1 MNPLA
6 IPMAPSTTSNAPTL
20 TGTVHVVDD
29 DRAFRTAIGRLL
41 AAAGHDPR
49 LYASAPEY
57 LAADHSQGP
66 ACVILDLRMPGTNG
80 LDLQQALEKRRNRHP
95 IIFLSGHGDIPS
107 TVRAMQDGAM
117 DFLTKP
123 VPTPTL
129 LNAIQRALQLDTE
142 RHRKGEH
149 FADVKQRYDSLT
161 PRERQVMSGVV
172 AGRLNKQ
179 ICWSLHAAERTIKTH
194 RSRVMT
200 KMKVRS
206 VAELVRLAEELSTGG
221 IALEPWKD
229 E

>member
-1 MNPLA
+1 MTTSLA
-6 IPMAPSTTSNAPTL
+6 IPMLNPTKSPTPAL

-29 DRAFRTAIGRLL
+29 DRAFRTAMGRLL

-57 LAADHSQGP
+57 LAADHSQSP
-66 ACVILDLRMPGTNG
+66 ACVILDLRMPAATG
-80 LDLQQALEKRRNRHP
+80 LDLQQALDKRPNGHP

-107 TVRAMQDGAM
+107 TVRAMRDGAT

-123 VPTPTL
+123 VATPTL
-129 LNAIQRALQLDTE
+129 LAAIQRALQIDVE
-142 RHRKGEH
+142 RHRRGEH
-149 FADVKQRYDSLT
+149 FSDVKQRYDSLT

-221 IALEPWKD
+221 VGLEAWKD
-229 E
+229 